1 MEFVALNEWNVLIFH
16 LYLLLIFTI
25 TLATISKFLTIIV
38 KYSRSFFF
46 AIFLN
51 LFKKNQIH
59 VDRYFKSD
67 MRCKIML

>member
-38 KYSRSFFF
+38 KWFFF

-51 LFKKNQIH
+51 LFKKIKYIWAGTSNLI
-59 VDRYFKSD
+59 
-67 MRCKIML
+67 